1 MNATGVVY
9 TPGVCRGLTMPSR
22 TLFGCTIYLPA
33 WVFRLCSFYWEGC
46 GRPKRGTADEG
57 TPLFI
62 CHLHIINNHPGIRVS
77 VRDLLPLTDMKSDEE
92 IIKAYTKDVNKKFSS
107 GEASELT
114 YRTPLE
120 VFLHDIFDGKYD
132 VMGEKKQMTCGKPD
146 IAIVKDKVTIAVF
159 ETKDIGKGD
168 LDGKGKNQEQF
179 DRYKQAINH
188 IVFTDYVD
196 FHFYENG
203 ELKKCICIGNQNR
216 DKIDFE
222 QCKIEELIA
231 YIREYVPNSIPEI
244 HSAKLLADLMA
255 RKTKLMC
262 ETITEVLN
270 DNTVNDDA
278 KGLLISTYNEIK
290 DGLIQGI
297 DIKGFAKIYSQ
308 TVAYGLFAAR
318 LNDTTPDDFSR
329 AEAAE
334 LIPKTNSF
342 LRGVFNNL
350 AGNNIHENISW
361 IVDDLVNMFRAT
373 NLMKMFEKEI
383 KKDRDPLVHF
393 YEDFLMAFDP
403 EDKKNRGVWY
413 TPIEIVRFIV
423 KSVDI
428 LLRKKMDVTDGLA
441 NIEMVPNRTVEG
453 NELVPKVQ
461 TLDPATGTG
470 TFLAEVINLVSEE
483 YDNGSMQWQKFVRE
497 NLLKRLYGFEIQM
510 ASYTVA
516 HIKVDMVLRRTKYK
530 IQDSDRFGICLTD
543 SLRRSIG
550 KGDSNTGYW
559 ISKEQEE
566 ANRIKAQRPIM
577 VMIGNPPYNGESK
590 NKGKEIDKLIATYKL
605 EPGRDDFSIPDTKWV
620 NNDYV
625 KFIGLAQQ
633 FIHENNG
640 GIIGYINANSY
651 LESLTFRGMRYQL
664 LREFDEIYII
674 NLHGDT
680 KTRETSLRG
689 EKEENVFQIQPG
701 VCINLFVKR
710 QLEDGESRP
719 DDHMAEVY
727 YTDVY
732 GSKKKKLALLNEND
746 VSSLNFE
753 KVELH
758 KPMYFLVP
766 IDFSHE
772 EEFYDGFSPD
782 ELFSVGGVGMCS
794 KRDKIA
800 FRDTEESIRRVTDDL
815 VTLSESEIKKKYD
828 IKKESDDS
836 KISNAIEHLKSFGL
850 KDEFYKRALYRPF
863 DSKYTYFSNKSKGFL
878 ARPVYD
884 IMRHLVHTDDKKNL
898 AMIIGQCGN
907 VVGDMPW
914 NLAFVT
920 DTITDLNVFYRGGGY
935 VYPLYVN
942 TKKETTYGD
951 STSQEFGGDNNSII
965 PNLNEWTMR
974 KIEESLGEKPSPE
987 DLFDYI
993 YAVLYSPWYRER
1005 FKEFLKRDFPRIPYP
1020 KDTTSFDNLVSMGK
1034 KLCKLHLMKDCG
1046 KWDARHRFPCKG
1058 EGSDTLEY
1066 RQWENGKIYFN
1077 DTQYFDNVP
1086 QEVWEFYIG
1095 GYQVADKWLKDRIN
1109 KDISLNEIFQY
1120 QNILYAIEETMKLM
1134 KCIDDIICPH

>member
-1 MNATGVVY
+1 
-9 TPGVCRGLTMPSR
+9 
-22 TLFGCTIYLPA
+22 
-33 WVFRLCSFYWEGC
+33 
-46 GRPKRGTADEG
+46 
-57 TPLFI
+57 
-62 CHLHIINNHPGIRVS
+62 
-77 VRDLLPLTDMKSDEE
+77 MKSDEE
-92 IIKAYTKDVNKKFSS
+92 IIRSYTKAVNKKYSS

-120 VFLHDIFDGKYD
+120 NFLNDIFDGKYD
-132 VMGEKKQMTCGKPD
+132 IMGEKKLMVCGKPD

-188 IVFTDYVD
+188 IVFTDYID

-203 ELKKCICIGNQNR
+203 ELKEAISIGCQKKN
-216 DKIDFE
+216 KIEFE
-222 QCKIEELIA
+222 QRKIEELIA
-231 YIREYVPNSIPEI
+231 NIRKFVPNGAPEI
-244 HSAKLLADLMA
+244 HSTKLLADLMA
-255 RKTKLMC
+255 RKAKLMC
-262 ETITEVLN
+262 ETITQVLN
-270 DNTVNDDA
+270 DNTINDDA
-278 KGLLISTYNEIK
+278 KGLLVSTYNEIK
-290 DGLIQGI
+290 NGLIQGI

-318 LNDTTPDDFSR
+318 LNDTTPNDFSR

-342 LRGVFNNL
+342 LRGIFNNL

-361 IVDDLVNMFRAT
+361 IVDDLVNMFRKT
-373 NLMKMFEKEI
+373 DLMKMFEKEI

-423 KSVDI
+423 KSVDV
-428 LLRKKMDVTDGLA
+428 LLRTKMDVTDGLA
-441 NIEMVPNRTVEG
+441 NYEQVPNQTVEG
-453 NELVPKVQ
+453 KELVPKVQ

-483 YDNGSMQWQKFVRE
+483 YGNGSMLWQKFVRE

-530 IQDSDRFGICLTD
+530 IKDSDRFGICLTD
-543 SLRRSIG
+543 SLRRNIG

-566 ANRIKAQRPIM
+566 ANRIKAHCPIM

-590 NKGKEIDKLIATYKL
+590 NKGKEIDRLIAVYKL
-605 EPGRDDFSIPDTKWV
+605 EPGRDDLTIPDTKWV

-633 FIHENNG
+633 YIHENNG

-664 LREFDEIYII
+664 LKEFDEIYII

-701 VCINLFVKR
+701 VCINLFVKK
-710 QLEDGESRP
+710 QLAEGEVRP
-719 DDHMAEVY
+719 DSHMAEVY

-732 GSKKKKLALLNEND
+732 GSKKIKLALLNEND
-746 VSSLNFE
+746 VSTLKFS

-758 KPMYFLVP
+758 APMYFLVP

-782 ELFSVGGVGMCS
+782 ELFTVGGVGMCS

-800 FRDTEESIRRVTDDL
+800 FRDSEESIRQVTTDL
-815 VTLSESEIKKKYD
+815 ISLSEPEIKSKYN
-828 IKKESDDS
+828 IMKESDDS
-836 KISNAIEHLKSFGL
+836 KISNAIKHVKDFGL

-863 DSKYTYFSNKSKGFL
+863 DNKYTYFSNKSKGFL
-878 ARPVYD
+878 ARPVYE
-884 IMRHLVHTDDKKNL
+884 IMRHLAHSDTKKNL
-898 AMIIGQCGN
+898 GLIIGQCGN

-914 NLAFVT
+914 NLAFIT

-951 STSQEFGGDNNSII
+951 SSSQEFGDEKESIVS
-965 PNLNEWTMR
+965 NLNERIMR
-974 KIEESLGEKPSPE
+974 IIEMNLGERPSPE

-993 YAVLYSPWYRER
+993 YAVLYSPGYRER
-1005 FKEFLKRDFPRIPYP
+1005 YKEFLKRDFPHIPYP
-1020 KDTTSFDNLVSMGK
+1020 KDTTTFDKLVIAGK
-1034 KLCKLHLMKDCG
+1034 KLRELHLMKDSS
-1046 KWDARHRFPCKG
+1046 KWNARRRFPCMG
-1058 EGSDTLEY
+1058 EGSDSLEY
-1066 RQWENGKIYFN
+1066 RRWENGKIYFN

-1086 QEVWEFYIG
+1086 QAIWEFYIG
-1095 GYQVADKWLKDRIN
+1095 GYQVADKWLKDRVN
-1109 KDISLNEIFQY
+1109 TDISYNEIVHY
-1120 QNILYAIEETMKLM
+1120 QNILYSIEGTIQLM
-1134 KCIDDIICPH
+1134 KEIDDIIIPK

>member
-1 MNATGVVY
+1 
-9 TPGVCRGLTMPSR
+9 
-22 TLFGCTIYLPA
+22 
-33 WVFRLCSFYWEGC
+33 
-46 GRPKRGTADEG
+46 
-57 TPLFI
+57 
-62 CHLHIINNHPGIRVS
+62 
-77 VRDLLPLTDMKSDEE
+77 MKSDEE
-92 IIKAYTKDVNKKFSS
+92 IIRSYTKTVNKKYSS

-120 VFLHDIFDGKYD
+120 NFLYDIFDGKYD
-132 VMGEKKQMTCGKPD
+132 IMGEKKLMVCGKPD

-188 IVFTDYVD
+188 IVFTDYID

-203 ELKKCICIGNQNR
+203 ELKKAICIGSQKK

-222 QCKIEELIA
+222 QGKIEELIA
-231 YIREYVPNSIPEI
+231 YVREFVPNSAPEI
-244 HSAKLLADLMA
+244 HSTKLLADLMA
-255 RKTKLMC
+255 RKAKLMC
-262 ETITEVLN
+262 ETITQVLN
-270 DNTVNDDA
+270 DNTINDDA
-278 KGLLISTYNEIK
+278 KGLLVSTYNEIK

-318 LNDTTPDDFSR
+318 LNDPTPDDFSR

-342 LRGVFNNL
+342 LRGIFNNL

-373 NLMKMFEKEI
+373 NLVKMFEKEI

-423 KSVDI
+423 KSVDV
-428 LLRKKMDVTDGLA
+428 LLRNKMNVVDGLA
-441 NIEMVPNRTVEG
+441 NSELVPNRTVEK

-470 TFLAEVINLVSEE
+470 TFLAEVINLVHEE
-483 YDNGSMQWQKFVRE
+483 FGEGSMLWQKFVRE
-497 NLLKRLYGFEIQM
+497 NLLKKLYGFEIQM

-530 IQDSDRFGICLTD
+530 IKDTDRFGICLTD
-543 SLRRSIG
+543 SLRRNMG

-590 NKGKEIDKLIATYKL
+590 NKGKEIDKLIVAYKL
-605 EPGRDDFSIPDTKWV
+605 EPGRDDLTIPDAKWV

-664 LREFDEIYII
+664 LKEFDEIYII

-701 VCINLFVKR
+701 VCINLFVKK
-710 QLEDGESRP
+710 QLAEGENRP
-719 DDHMAEVY
+719 EGHMAEVY

-746 VSSLNFE
+746 VSTLKFS
-753 KVELH
+753 KVKLH
-758 KPMYFLVP
+758 APMYFFVP
-766 IDFSHE
+766 IDFSCE
-772 EEFYDGFSPD
+772 EEFYSGFSPN
-782 ELFSVGGVGMCS
+782 ELFTIGGVGVRS
-794 KRDKIA
+794 HRDPVAYQNSLEQIK
-800 FRDTEESIRRVTDDL
+800 SVTKDF
-815 VTLSESEIKKKYD
+815 VEMSEMEIKEKYK
-828 IKKESDDS
+828 IEEESDDS
-836 KISNAIEHLKSFGL
+836 KVSNAIGNLKSFGL
-850 KDEFYKRALYRPF
+850 KEEYYKQLLYRPF
-863 DSKYTYFSNKSKGFL
+863 DHKYTYFTNKSKGFL
-878 ARPVYD
+878 GRPVFD
-884 IMRHLVHTDDKKNL
+884 LMRHLIHKDIKKNL
-898 AMIIGQCGN
+898 ALIIGQCGN

-920 DTITDLNVFYRGGGY
+920 DAITDLNVFYRGGGY

-951 STSQEFGGDNNSII
+951 SSSQEFGDEKDSIV
-965 PNLNEWTMR
+965 PNLNEWIMR

-1005 FKEFLKRDFPRIPYP
+1005 YKEFLKRDFPHIPYP
-1020 KDTTSFDNLVSMGK
+1020 KDTTTFDKLVLAGK
-1034 KLCKLHLMKDCG
+1034 KLREIHLMKDCD
-1046 KWDARHRFPCKG
+1046 KWNARRRFPCMG

-1066 RQWENGKIYFN
+1066 RRWKNGKIYIN
-1077 DTQYFDNVP
+1077 ETQYFDNVP
-1086 QEVWEFYIG
+1086 QAVWKFYIG

-1109 KDISLNEIFQY
+1109 TDISYNEIVHY
-1120 QNILYAIEETMKLM
+1120 QNILYSIEGTIHLM
-1134 KCIDDIICPH
+1134 KEIDDIIISKKVG

>member
-1 MNATGVVY
+1 
-9 TPGVCRGLTMPSR
+9 
-22 TLFGCTIYLPA
+22 
-33 WVFRLCSFYWEGC
+33 
-46 GRPKRGTADEG
+46 
-57 TPLFI
+57 
-62 CHLHIINNHPGIRVS
+62 
-77 VRDLLPLTDMKSDEE
+77 MKSYNE
-92 IIKAYTKDVNKKFSS
+92 IIKAYTDSVNKKYSS

-120 VFLHDIFDGKYD
+120 NFLSDIFEGRYD
-132 VMGEKKQMTCGKPD
+132 IMGEKKLMTCGKPD
-146 IAIVKDKVTIAVF
+146 IAIIKDQVTIAVF

-188 IVFTDYVD
+188 IAFTDYLD

-203 ELKKCICIGNQNR
+203 ELKKNIRIGEQKK
-216 DKIDFE
+216 DKIEFE
-222 QCKIEELIA
+222 QGKIEELIA
-231 YIREYVPNSIPEI
+231 YIREFVPNSIPQI
-244 HSAKLLADLMA
+244 NSAKLLADLMA

-270 DNTVNDDA
+270 DKTINDDA

-318 LNDTTPDDFSR
+318 LNDPTPGDFSR

-334 LIPKTNSF
+334 LIPKTNNF
-342 LRGVFNNL
+342 LRGIFNDL
-350 AGNNIHENISW
+350 AGNSIHENISW
-361 IVDDLVNMFRAT
+361 IVDDLVNMFRAS
-373 NLMKMFEKEI
+373 NLVKMFDKEI

-423 KSVDI
+423 KSVDV
-428 LLRKKMDVTDGLA
+428 LLKNKMNIIDGLA
-441 NIEMVPNRTVEG
+441 NNEQIENKTVEE

-483 YDNGSMQWQKFVRE
+483 YGTGSIQWQKFVRE

-530 IQDSDRFGICLTD
+530 IKDTDRFCICLTD
-543 SLRRSIG
+543 SLRRCIK
-550 KGDSNTGYW
+550 KGESNTGYW

-577 VMIGNPPYNGESK
+577 VLIGNPPYNGESK
-590 NKGKEIDKLIATYKL
+590 NKGVEIDRLIANYKL
-605 EPGRDDFSIPDTKWV
+605 EPGSNDLTIPDTKWV

-664 LREFDEIYII
+664 LKEFDEIYII

-689 EKEENVFQIQPG
+689 EREENVFQIQPG
-701 VCINLFVKR
+701 VCINLFVKKR
-710 QLEDGESRP
+710 LTGGEVRP
-719 DDHMAEVY
+719 DGQMAEVY

-732 GSKKKKLALLNEND
+732 GSKKKKLALLNAND
-746 VSSLNFE
+746 VSTLEFS

-758 KPMYFLVP
+758 APMYFFVP
-766 IDFSHE
+766 IDSSYE
-772 EEFYDGFSPD
+772 EEFYNGFSPD
-782 ELFSVGGVGMCS
+782 DLFIVGGVGIRSHRDPIAYQNSLEQIKSVTNDFIELGENDLKS
-794 KRDKIA
+794 KYNIKAESRDQKV
-800 FRDTEESIRRVTDDL
+800 S
-815 VTLSESEIKKKYD
+815 Y
-828 IKKESDDS
+828 
-836 KISNAIEHLKSFGL
+836 AINNIKSFGI
-850 KDEFYKRALYRPF
+850 KDEFFKKALYRPF
-863 DSKYTYFSNKSKGFL
+863 DYRYTYFTNKSKGFL
-878 ARPVYD
+878 AYPVYD
-884 IMRHLVHTDDKKNL
+884 LMRNLVHKDNTKNL
-898 AMIIGQCGN
+898 ALIIGQCGN
-907 VVGDMPW
+907 VVGEMLW

-935 VYPLYVN
+935 VYPLYIN
-942 TKKETTYGD
+942 TKKEIPYGD
-951 STSQEFGGDNNSII
+951 STSQELGDEKDSIT
-965 PNLNEWTMR
+965 PNLNDRIMR
-974 KIEESLGEKPSPE
+974 IIERNLGERPTPE
-987 DLFDYI
+987 NLFDYI
-993 YAVLYSPWYRER
+993 YAVLHSPWYRER
-1005 FKEFLKRDFPRIPYP
+1005 YKEFLKRDFPHIPYP
-1020 KDTTSFDNLVSMGK
+1020 KDKDSFDQLVLTGK
-1034 KLCKLHLMKDCG
+1034 KLRELHLMKESE
-1046 KWDARHRFPCKG
+1046 KWNARQRFPCMG
-1058 EGSDTLEY
+1058 EGSDILEY
-1066 RQWENGKIYFN
+1066 RRWENGRIYIN
-1077 DTQYFDNVP
+1077 DTQFFDNVP
-1086 QEVWEFYIG
+1086 QAVWDFYIG
-1095 GYQVADKWLKDRIN
+1095 GYQIADKWLKDRMGV
-1109 KDISLNEIFQY
+1109 DITNNDIIHY
-1120 QNILYAIEETMKLM
+1120 QNILYAIEKTIMIMTEQNDLYGNK
-1134 KCIDDIICPH
+1134 

>member
-1 MNATGVVY
+1 
-9 TPGVCRGLTMPSR
+9 
-22 TLFGCTIYLPA
+22 
-33 WVFRLCSFYWEGC
+33 
-46 GRPKRGTADEG
+46 
-57 TPLFI
+57 
-62 CHLHIINNHPGIRVS
+62 
-77 VRDLLPLTDMKSDEE
+77 MKSDEE
-92 IIKAYTKDVNKKFSS
+92 IIKSYTKAVNKKYSS

-120 VFLHDIFDGKYD
+120 NFLYDIFDGKYD
-132 VMGEKKQMTCGKPD
+132 IMGEKKLMLCGKPD
-146 IAIVKDKVTIAVF
+146 IAIVKDRVTIAVF

-188 IVFTDYVD
+188 IVFTDYID

-203 ELKKCICIGNQNR
+203 ELKETICIGSQKK
-216 DKIDFE
+216 DKIEFD
-222 QCKIEELIA
+222 QIKIEELIA
-231 YIREYVPNSIPEI
+231 SIRKFVPNGAPEI
-244 HSAKLLADLMA
+244 RSTKLLADLMA
-255 RKTKLMC
+255 RKAKLMC
-262 ETITEVLN
+262 ETITQVLN
-270 DNTVNDDA
+270 DNTINDDA

-318 LNDTTPDDFSR
+318 LNDTTPNDFSR

-334 LIPKTNSF
+334 LIPKTNRL
-342 LRGVFNNL
+342 LRGIFNNL

-361 IVDDLVNMFRAT
+361 IVDDLVNMFSKT
-373 NLMKMFEKEI
+373 ELMKMFEKEI

-393 YEDFLMAFDP
+393 YEDFLTAFDP

-423 KSVDI
+423 KSVDV
-428 LLRKKMDVTDGLA
+428 LLRNKMDVVDGLA
-441 NIEMVPNRTVEG
+441 NSELVPNRTVEG

-483 YDNGSMQWQKFVRE
+483 YGNGSMLWQKFVHE

-530 IQDSDRFGICLTD
+530 IKDSDHFGICLTD
-543 SLRRSIG
+543 SLRRNIG

-559 ISKEQEE
+559 ISREQEE
-566 ANRIKAQRPIM
+566 ANRIKAQCPIM

-590 NKGKEIDKLIATYKL
+590 NKGKEIEKLVSAYKL
-605 EPGRDDFSIPDTKWV
+605 EPGRNDLTIPDAKWV

-664 LREFDEIYII
+664 LKEFDEIYII
-674 NLHGDT
+674 NLHGDS

-701 VCINLFVKR
+701 VCINLFVKK
-710 QLEDGESRP
+710 QLAEDEVRA

-732 GSKKKKLALLNEND
+732 GSRKNKLALLNEND
-746 VSSLNFE
+746 VSTLNFR
-753 KVELH
+753 KVELNT
-758 KPMYFLVP
+758 PMYFFVP
-766 IDFSHE
+766 IDFSYE

-782 ELFSVGGVGMCS
+782 ELFTIGGVGICS

-800 FRDTEESIRRVTDDL
+800 FQKTEEQIRKVICDF
-815 VTLSESEIKKKYD
+815 SEMSEKELKEKYD
-828 IKKESDDS
+828 IRTESRDQ
-836 KISNAIEHLKSFGL
+836 KVLYAQNNVKSFGM
-850 KDEFYKRALYRPF
+850 KTQYFKKALYRPF
-863 DSKYTYFSNKSKGFL
+863 DFQYTYFTNKSKGFL
-878 ARPVYD
+878 AYPVYD
-884 IMRHLVHTDDKKNL
+884 IMRHLIHEDAKKNL
-898 AMIIGQCGN
+898 ALILWPAGKDVGN
-907 VVGDMPW
+907 MQW
-914 NLAFVT
+914 NLVFAA
-920 DTITDLNVFYRGGGY
+920 DTIVDIHVFYRGAY

-942 TKKETTYGD
+942 TKKETSYGD
-951 STSQEFGGDNNSII
+951 SSSQEFGDEKDCIV
-965 PNLNEWTMR
+965 PNLNERIMR
-974 KIEESLGEKPSPE
+974 VIEMNLGERPSPE

-1005 FKEFLKRDFPRIPYP
+1005 YKEFLKRDFPHIPYP
-1020 KDTTSFDNLVSMGK
+1020 KDTTTFEKLVVIGK
-1034 KLCKLHLMKDCG
+1034 KLRELHLMKDCS
-1046 KWDARHRFPCKG
+1046 KWNARHRFPCIG

-1066 RQWENGKIYFN
+1066 RRWENEKIYFN

-1086 QEVWEFYIG
+1086 KNVWDFYIG

-1109 KDISLNEIFQY
+1109 TDISYNEIVHY
-1120 QNILYAIEETMKLM
+1120 QNILYSIENTIGLM
-1134 KCIDDIICPH
+1134 KEIDEILIS

>member
-1 MNATGVVY
+1 
-9 TPGVCRGLTMPSR
+9 
-22 TLFGCTIYLPA
+22 
-33 WVFRLCSFYWEGC
+33 
-46 GRPKRGTADEG
+46 
-57 TPLFI
+57 
-62 CHLHIINNHPGIRVS
+62 
-77 VRDLLPLTDMKSDEE
+77 MKSNLD
-92 IIKAYTKDVNKKFSS
+92 IIKAYTEDVNKKYSS

-120 VFLHDIFDGKYD
+120 NFLYDIFDGHYD
-132 VMGEKKQMTCGKPD
+132 IMGEKKMMTCGKPD
-146 IAIVKDKVTIAVF
+146 IAIVKDRITIAVF

-188 IVFTDYVD
+188 IVFTDYID

-216 DKIDFE
+216 GEIDFD

-231 YIREYVPNSIPEI
+231 EIRKFVPNSVPEI

-255 RKTKLMC
+255 RKAKLMC
-262 ETITEVLN
+262 EAITQVLN
-270 DNTVNDDA
+270 DKTDNDDA
-278 KGLLISTYNEIK
+278 KGLLMSTYEEIR

-297 DIKGFAKIYSQ
+297 DIEDFAKIYSQ

-318 LNDTTPDDFSR
+318 LNDTTPNDFSR

-350 AGNNIHENISW
+350 AGNNIHESISW

-428 LLRKKMDVTDGLA
+428 LLRQKMGVADGLA
-441 NIEMVPNRTVEG
+441 NTETVPNRTVEG

-470 TFLAEVINLVSEE
+470 TFLAEVINQVSEE
-483 YDNGSMQWQKFVRE
+483 YDNGSMQWQRFVRD

-543 SLRRSIG
+543 SLRRSINRG
-550 KGDSNTGYW
+550 ESNTGYW

-590 NKGKEIDKLIATYKL
+590 NKGKEIDKLVANYKL
-605 EPGRDDFSIPDTKWV
+605 EPGRDDLSIPDTKWV

-680 KTRETSLRG
+680 KTRETTLRG

-710 QLEDGESRP
+710 LLDDGEYRP
-719 DDHMAEVY
+719 DDHMAQVY

-746 VSSLNFE
+746 LSALEFK

-766 IDFSHE
+766 IDFSYE
-772 EEFYDGFSPD
+772 EEFYEGFSPED
-782 ELFSVGGVGMCS
+782 LFKIGGVGMRSHRDAIAYQAS
-794 KRDKIA
+794 KDNIIA
-800 FRDTEESIRRVTDDL
+800 VTKDFMTLDDDD
-815 VTLSESEIKKKYD
+815 IKKKYH
-828 IKKESDDS
+828 IEKESRDQKVS
-836 KISNAIEHLKSFGL
+836 FATENVKSFGL
-850 KDEFYKRALYRPF
+850 KEDFYKLALYRPF
-863 DSKYTYFSNKSKGFL
+863 DQKYTYFTNKSKGFI
-878 ARPVYD
+878 AYPVYE
-884 IMRHLVHTDDKKNL
+884 IMKHLAHKEEKRNL
-898 AMIIGQCGN
+898 GLIVGQCGN

-942 TKKETTYGD
+942 TKRETTYGD
-951 STSQEFGGDNNSII
+951 STSQEFGDDNNSII

-974 KIEESLGEKPSPE
+974 KIEESLGERPTPE

-993 YAVLYSPWYRER
+993 YAVLHSPWYRKR
-1005 FKEFLKRDFPRIPYP
+1005 YKEFLKRDFPRIPYP
-1020 KDTTSFDNLVSMGK
+1020 KDTTSFGKLVSQGK
-1034 KLCKLHLMKDCG
+1034 KLRELHLMKDCG
-1046 KWDARHRFPCKG
+1046 QWDARRRFPCKG

-1066 RQWENGKIYFN
+1066 RRWENGKIYFN

-1095 GYQVADKWLKDRIN
+1095 GYQVADKWLKDRVN
-1109 KDISLNEIFQY
+1109 TDISYNDISHY
-1120 QNILYAIEETMKLM
+1120 QNILYAIEETINIMNELDQLM
-1134 KCIDDIICPH
+1134 QNDSTNGKG